1 MKKKVVRLVGYA
13 VTLLCFGFL
22 GREIWLRKPDFSQ
35 IRHPLTAVLLG
46 IVLTAAFAGLVYFS
60 AAAWKATLQFLH
72 GRRLSYRRIAPVYTK
87 SNIAKYL
94 PGNFMHF
101 AGRNLLA
108 GRLGLS
114 QLDIAFSTVTEVA
127 VLILTACVW
136 SAVLASAR
144 FSAVLGSLLGRL
156 AAHRIAA
163 AGAAL
168 LLLAVLTVFV
178 LLVRRGGY
186 WGKYRKFFTPGF
198 FRLLGRLFVMY
209 SVTLLLPGVFMLLMF
224 VALFGYNPAM
234 PVLLLTVAAYT
245 VSWVAGY
252 ITPGAPGGLGVR
264 ESILLLMLGPVYPAS
279 LILIV
284 AVLHRILS
292 ILGDAAAFAVCP
304 FFFGR
309 GEVAQPDGTSTPG

>member
-1 MKKKVVRLVGYA
+1 MKKKIIRLVGYA
-13 VTLLCFGFL
+13 VMLLCFGFL
-22 GREIWLRKPDFSQ
+22 GREIWIRKPDFSQ

-46 IVLTAAFAGLVYFS
+46 LALTAAFAGLVYLS

-72 GRRLSYRRIAPVYTK
+72 GKRLRYRMIAPVYTR

-108 GRLGLS
+108 GRLGFS
-114 QLDIAFSTVTEVA
+114 QMDIAFSTVTEVA
-127 VLILTACVW
+127 VLILTACIW

-144 FSAVLGSLLGRL
+144 FSAVLGGAFGRL
-156 AAHRIAA
+156 AAHRLTA

-168 LLLAVLTVFV
+168 FLLTMLTVFV

-198 FRLLGRLFVMY
+198 FRLLGRLFVLY

-224 VALFGYNPAM
+224 VVLFGYSPALPAM
-234 PVLLLTVAAYT
+234 MLTVAAYT

-252 ITPGAPGGLGVR
+252 ITPGVPGGLGVR
-264 ESILLLMLGPVYPAS
+264 ESILLLMLGPVYPGS

-292 ILGDAAAFAVCP
+292 ILGDAAAFVVCP
-304 FFFGR
+304 LVFGR
-309 GEVAQPDGTSTPG
+309 GEAAQPDGTSAPV